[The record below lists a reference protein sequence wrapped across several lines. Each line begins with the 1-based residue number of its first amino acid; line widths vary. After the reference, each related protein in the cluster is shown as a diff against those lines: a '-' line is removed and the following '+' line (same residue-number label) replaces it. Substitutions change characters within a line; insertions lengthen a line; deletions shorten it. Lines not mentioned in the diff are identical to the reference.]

1 VHVLLIEDNAGDVLL
16 IRQILAGLPFS
27 VKVSTALDG
36 EQAAHLLA
44 DPEIKPDLI
53 ILDLNIPKIPGLALL
68 GRYQPAAPVVV
79 FSSSSNE
86 HERKQAMDLGAR
98 KFVHKPLE
106 VDEFAKAVIKIVQ
119 DWISSR
125 SVASGEA

>member
-16 IRQILAGLPFS
+16 IRQILSGLPFS

-68 GRYQPAAPVVV
+68 ARYKPAAQVVV
-79 FSSSSNE
+79 FSSSWNE
-86 HERKQAMDLGAR
+86 NERKEAMNLGAR
-98 KFVHKPLE
+98 QFVHKPLE
-106 VDEFAKAVIKIVQ
+106 MDEFAKAVTKIVQ
-119 DWISSR
+119 DWIRSR
-125 SVASGEA
+125 SAACGEA